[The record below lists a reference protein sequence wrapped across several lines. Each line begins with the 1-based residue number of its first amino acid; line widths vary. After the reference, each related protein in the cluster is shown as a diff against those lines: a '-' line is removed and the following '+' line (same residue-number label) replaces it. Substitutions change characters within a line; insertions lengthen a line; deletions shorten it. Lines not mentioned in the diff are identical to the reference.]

1 MGDVPLGPKF
11 RAGEFKDTPPRLQGG
26 GQQKTPGSDSRG
38 LRVGDVTSGRGGSYC
53 PAALL
58 ERSGNCFC
66 SCSRWMMMV
75 GLTRISSTASSLA
88 IERLVNS
95 RLRNG
100 IFERTGTPISFSTSP
115 AR

>member
-11 RAGEFKDTPPRLQGG
+11 RAGEFRDIRHRLQGG
-26 GQQKTPGSDSRG
+26 GQRKTPGSDSRG
-38 LRVGDVTSGRGGSYC
+38 LRVGDVTSECGRVYC
-53 PAALL
+53 PATLL

-75 GLTRISSTASSLA
+75 GLTRISSTFSSLA

-100 IFERTGTPISFSTSP
+100 IFERTGVPISF
-115 AR
+115 